1 MVLIFALLAAA
12 FDTHAGCRPFSRE
25 KSGRPADQ
33 QMFARNVHVEV
44 LGSDGA
50 RDCPLPWLDSFCMRS
65 FTGSSAFDATL
76 PVAEG
81 HLEAGFQVDLTALQ
95 AGMEDW
101 MTRKFGRGG
110 AVRLRL
116 TEAER
121 LVPSK

>member
-1 MVLIFALLAAA
+1 
-12 FDTHAGCRPFSRE
+12 
-25 KSGRPADQ
+25 
-33 QMFARNVHVEV
+33 MFARNVHVEV

-95 AGMEDW
+95 AGMEQKAKGFVEKG
-101 MTRKFGRGG
+101 MEVYAQT
-110 AVRLRL
+110 
-116 TEAER
+116 
-121 LVPSK
+121 